1 MAEGQAGT
9 GVKIIEHPNRDKAE
23 SKATKA
29 AVVFLLLAT
38 VGIVLIITVAG
49 WSKLEGAKYLQL
61 PYMALYLF
69 MAYYIAR
76 WTRGIL
82 PIAAAFAVILLIF
95 AIVAGP
101 PWFDRDNPGYDA
113 AGLPASVL
121 GVLTLVI
128 IPVQALLIFAAMR
141 GFGQGWNIEVER
153 WASREERERLAPEQ

>member
-1 MAEGQAGT
+1 MAEGEAGK
-9 GVKIIEHPNRDKAE
+9 GVKIIEHPNREKPE

-38 VGIVLIITVAG
+38 VGLVAVITVAG
-49 WSKLEGAKYLQL
+49 WEKLEGAKVLQIPL
-61 PYMALYLF
+61 MLLYLF

-82 PIAAAFAVILLIF
+82 PIAAAFAMILLIF

-101 PWFDRDNPGYDA
+101 PWFDRDSPGYDDA
-113 AGLPASVL
+113 ALPASLL

-128 IPVQALLIFAAMR
+128 IPVQVLLIIAAMR

-153 WASREERERLAPEQ
+153 WGTEDGRDRRGEE